1 MNRPTVL
8 LVFVI
13 GGLLTLLLGRAAI
26 YAQQPGKSQAG
37 YVHVCAGGQDGALR
51 MVALTAA
58 CQRGQRSLMLE
69 NVTSEYEQS
78 PPIDKNPD
86 DITLD
91 RATLQDVN
99 RRLAELEKLGCTAI
113 GKRRVVA
120 PFEVVDRSGKLILSV
135 SENKVGLFDGGNT
148 PVAAVAAF
156 EEGGIFFA
164 KGGDNTVSFGINAPR
179 LDGLTVSE
187 QGKRRIEIGKSLEK
201 GNYRLSFFSASDQMI
216 AGLGQS
222 PTTLAGVALVSDAQ
236 GRRRAVMEVPE
247 DGRGRIGV
255 VSGGDKPIAAIS
267 EGEHGTGLFYACGA
281 GGNCNPVLVSAGT
294 NDKGVGVVATGP
306 RFFVQGPTGALGS
319 FLVGIN

>member
-8 LVFVI
+8 LAFVI
-13 GGLLTLLLGRAAI
+13 GCLLNLLLGRAVI
-26 YAQQPGKSQAG
+26 YAQAPGNSQGG
-37 YVHVCAGGQDGALR
+37 YVHACAGQDGVLR
-51 MVALTAA
+51 MVALTAS
-58 CQRGQRSLMLE
+58 CPSGQRSLMME
-69 NVTSEYEQS
+69 NVTWEFEQN

-86 DITLD
+86 GITLD
-91 RATLQDVN
+91 KATLEDIN

-120 PFEVVDRSGKLILSV
+120 PFDVVDRSGKLIFSV
-135 SENKVGLFDGGNT
+135 IENRVSLFDGGNA

-156 EEGGIFFA
+156 QEGGIFFA

-179 LDGLTVSE
+179 LAGLTVSE
-187 QGKRRIEIGKSLEK
+187 QGKRRIELGKSLEK
-201 GNYRLSFFSASDQMI
+201 GNYRLGFFSSSDQMI

-222 PTTLAGVALVSDAQ
+222 PTTLAGIALVSDAQ

-255 VSGGDKPIAAIS
+255 MSGGDKPIAAIS
-267 EGEHGTGLFYACGA
+267 EGEHATGLFYACAA
-281 GGNCNPVLVSAGT
+281 GGSCNPVMVSAGT
-294 NDKGVGVVATGP
+294 NEKGVGVVATGP